1 MKLFRFIYSSI
12 HETIILSSNT
22 DETDVE
28 IVQSVINRYDH
39 ERIEESGSNMEL
51 VIRLNIRFETL
62 NVLGGP

>member
-39 ERIEESGSNMEL
+39 ERIEESGFNMEL